1 MEQFWN
7 ERYGQTSLAYGQEP
21 NDFLKEQLAGLPPGK
36 ILFPAEGEGRN
47 AIYAAKRGWEV
58 VAFDFS
64 EAGRNKARQLAARAG
79 VAIDYQVRNA
89 AEFSMEANSLDAV
102 ALVYAHFPPA
112 IREAFHANLQ
122 QWLKPNGLLILEAFH
137 PRQLQYQ
144 SGGPKQETM
153 LYSPDLLLGDF
164 KDLEIL
170 LLEVREVILNEG
182 TYHQGPAY
190 ITRLVASKPP
200 R

>member
-1 MEQFWN
+1 
-7 ERYGQTSLAYGQEP
+7 
-21 NDFLKEQLAGLPPGK
+21 
-36 ILFPAEGEGRN
+36 
-47 AIYAAKRGWEV
+47 V

-64 EAGRNKARQLAARAG
+64 EAGRDKARQLAARAG

-89 AEFSMEANSLDAV
+89 AEFSMAPNSLDAV

-122 QWLKPNGLLILEAFH
+122 QWFKPNGLLILEAFH

-153 LYSPDLLLGDF
+153 LYSPDLLFGDF

-170 LLEVREVILNEG
+170 LLEVREIILNEG
-182 TYHQGPAY
+182 TYHQGPACV
-190 ITRLVASKPP
+190 TRLAASKPP
-200 R
+200 TPINH